1 MNHSAV
7 TDLAGQLFRA
17 DSGSDSPPQW
27 PDKYNILGVAVSATT
42 AQQAAHL
49 IIRAAQQR
57 HPAVVTAL
65 AVHGLVLASNDES
78 FRAKINRF
86 DLVAPDGQPVRWAL
100 NLLYHTRLPD
110 RVYGPALMLLLCE
123 RAARANIPIYLYGS
137 YSQVVQ
143 QLKTNLHRLFPEL
156 NIAGC
161 EPSVFRPLSADEDNA
176 LTERVNASGASI
188 LFLGLGCPLQE
199 HFAYDH
205 RSRISAVQVCVGAA
219 FDFHSGNKKM
229 APRCMQRHGLEW
241 FYRLLS
247 EPKRLWRRY
256 ALTNTIFLVKFLLHA
271 ATLKAS

>member
-7 TDLAGQLFRA
+7 TDLAGQLVRA
-17 DSGSDSPPQW
+17 DSGTDSPPQW

-42 AQQAAHL
+42 AEQAAHL

-78 FRAKINRF
+78 FRAKINTF
-86 DLVAPDGQPVRWAL
+86 DLVTPDGQPVRWAL

-137 YSQVVQ
+137 YPQVSER
-143 QLKTNLHRLFPEL
+143 LKTNLNRLFPKL
-156 NIAGC
+156 RIAGY
-161 EPSVFRPLSADEDNA
+161 EPSLFRPLSADEDDA
-176 LTERVNASGASI
+176 LTERINASGAG
-188 LFLGLGCPLQE
+188 LVFLGLGCPLQE
-199 HFAYDH
+199 NFAYDH
-205 RSRISAVQVCVGAA
+205 RGGLAAVQLCVGAA

-229 APRCMQRHGLEW
+229 APQWMQRNGLEW
-241 FYRLLS
+241 FYRLMT

-256 ALTNTIFLVKFLLHA
+256 AVTNSLFSMKFLLQA
-271 ATLKAS
+271 ARLKKS